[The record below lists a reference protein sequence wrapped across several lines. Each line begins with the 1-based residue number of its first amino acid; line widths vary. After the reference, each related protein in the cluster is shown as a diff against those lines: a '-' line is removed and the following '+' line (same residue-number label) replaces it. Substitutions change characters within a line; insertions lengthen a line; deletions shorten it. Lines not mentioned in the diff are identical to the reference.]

1 MVVTIDL
8 NVILDVFLARDGYV
22 ASLELLTLCKDG
34 KIRCC
39 LPSHGVP
46 TIYYLLKKNLG
57 HERAI
62 ETVTSLIDFIDI
74 VPVSKATLRTALEIN
89 LSDFEDSVIVASA
102 LESKSEF
109 IITSNLKD
117 FKASPVSA
125 ISAEQ
130 FMRET
135 AL

>member
-8 NVILDVFLARDGYV
+8 NVILDIFLKRDGYL

-34 KIRCC
+34 KITCC

-46 TIYYLLKKNLG
+46 TIYYLLKKNIG
-57 HERAI
+57 HERAMEI
-62 ETVTSLIDFIDI
+62 VSYLLDFVDV
-74 VPVSKATLRTALEIN
+74 VPVGKTTLRTALEIN

-102 LESKSEF
+102 IESKSES

-117 FKASPVSA
+117 FKLSPVPA

-130 FMRET
+130 FMRESS
-135 AL
+135 L